1 MKTDGARGCGSGGGN
16 MNFVCGRLVTSFT
29 VTTNRGLCLT
39 VLNGWK
45 LEDLEILA

>member
-1 MKTDGARGCGSGGGN
+1 MGRGEWGGN